1 MDSFE
6 TKKAKSPKTLKKI
19 LLGVSAVGG
28 VGYTCLDYTDF
39 KKENPSC
46 GFKEYN
52 ELKISQLKEIRKK
65 VCSFARSFLSTI
77 EKIE

>member
-39 KKENPSC
+39 KKENP
-46 GFKEYN
+46 
-52 ELKISQLKEIRKK
+52 
-65 VCSFARSFLSTI
+65 
-77 EKIE
+77 